1 MSPARGACK
10 LVFRRDHHPISSHL
24 KSYADK
30 DKDLLDLV
38 WANHG
43 ATHSISLC
51 IANRFTVT
59 GPGSGHSGLTLLVVR
74 TGISQARACA
84 LWVLRS
90 CSAAESSKFK
100 ELFTL

>member
-1 MSPARGACK
+1 MGETIRQTTTLRCRGSPE
-10 LVFRRDHHPISSHL
+10 LHTLFP
-24 KSYADK
+24 YASQTDSP
-30 DKDLLDLV
+30 L
-38 WANHG
+38 
-43 ATHSISLC
+43 
-51 IANRFTVT
+51 RFTVT

>member
-1 MSPARGACK
+1 MGETIPSPLDDYTTLPG
-10 LVFRRDHHPISSHL
+10 
-24 KSYADK
+24 KS
-30 DKDLLDLV
+30 
-38 WANHG
+38 G

-90 CSAAESSKFK
+90 CSAAESPKFK
-100 ELFTL
+100 ELFTLAAVTVIIQVSFI